1 MQINKSLFLFIILIS
16 GFIAAEDLKQKLQ
29 ADLDPLMKKVIE
41 WRHDIHEYPEL
52 GNREFRTSKKV
63 AEHLFSLG
71 IEVETGI
78 AYTGVVGLIKGGKPG
93 PTIALRADMD
103 ALPVT
108 EKTGLSYASVQRT
121 QYLGQDVGV
130 MHACG
135 HDAHVAIL
143 MGAAEFL
150 AKNKEH
156 LEGDVMLIFQP
167 AEEGAP
173 EGEGGGA
180 EMMLAEGIF
189 DRYKP
194 DVIFGLH
201 VTNSRHGHL
210 GVLPGPAMAAASSY
224 RITIKGTQ
232 AHGSRPWDSI
242 DPIMATAQL
251 IESLNTVVSRRI
263 NIINNPAVISVGMV
277 QAGTRNNII
286 PDISQITGTIR
297 TFDPVLRAEI
307 YDEIRQIAR
316 GVAEGTGTEVDVEFD
331 VGGFYPVTFNNVEL
345 TNQYAKTLSEAADGK
360 FLILDAPTT
369 GAEDFSFFSQEIPG
383 MYFWLGVNEPGVD
396 VAPGNHTPYFKIDD
410 RALDEG
416 VKAMI
421 YLALDYASNN

>member
-1 MQINKSLFLFIILIS
+1 
-16 GFIAAEDLKQKLQ
+16 
-29 ADLDPLMKKVIE
+29 MKKLLSIIFFFIFQFGFSQSIDDQIKNIEQKVIS
-41 WRHDIHEYPEL
+41 WRHDFHKHPEL
-52 GNREFRTSKKV
+52 SNREFRTSEVIAK
-63 AEHLFSLG
+63 HLESLG
-71 IEVETGI
+71 ISVTRNVGVN
-78 AYTGVVGLIKGGKPG
+78 GVVGILEGYKKGKVVG
-93 PTIALRADMD
+93 LRADMD

-108 EKTGLSYASVQRT
+108 EQTGLPFASKQRT
-121 QYLGQDVGV
+121 TYLGQDVGV

-150 AKNKEH
+150 AKNKKN
-156 LEGDVMLIFQP
+156 LKGNIMLIFQP

-180 EMMLAEGIF
+180 ELMLAEGIF

-194 DVIFGLH
+194 EVIFGLH

-224 RITIKGTQ
+224 RITVNRVQ

-286 PDISQITGTIR
+286 PDKSQITGTIR
-297 TFDPVLRAEI
+297 TFDPDLRAEI

-316 GVAEGTGTEVDVEFD
+316 GVAEGTGTKVDVEFD

-345 TNQYAKTLSEAADGK
+345 TNKYSQTLSEAADGK
-360 FLILDAPTT
+360 FLILDKPTT
-369 GAEDFSFFSQEIPG
+369 GAEDFSFFSQQIPG

-396 VAPGNHTPYFKIDD
+396 EAPGNHTPFFKIDD

-416 VKAMI
+416 VKAMV